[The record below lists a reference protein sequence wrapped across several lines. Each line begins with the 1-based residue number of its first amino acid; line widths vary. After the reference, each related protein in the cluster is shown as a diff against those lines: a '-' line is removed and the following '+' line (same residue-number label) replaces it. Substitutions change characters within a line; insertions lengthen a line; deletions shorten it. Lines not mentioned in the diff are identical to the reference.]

1 MKLLD
6 NWRDVLLRAWSMKA
20 IGFAAF
26 LEIASNVVPVL
37 SDYIPWWVTVI
48 VLAGAAG
55 ARLIKQ
61 PEASGTAD
69 AGK

>member
-6 NWRDVLLRAWSMKA
+6 NWKDVFKSAWSMKA

-48 VLAGAAG
+48 VLAAAAG

-61 PEASGTAD
+61 PVAAEVTD